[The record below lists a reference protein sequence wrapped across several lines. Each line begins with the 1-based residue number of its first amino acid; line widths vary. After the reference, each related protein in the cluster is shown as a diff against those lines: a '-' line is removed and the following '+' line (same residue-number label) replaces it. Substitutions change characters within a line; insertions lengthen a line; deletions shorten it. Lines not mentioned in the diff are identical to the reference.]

1 MQQQPRNDV
10 LIDRMFAV
18 GMEMD
23 ALFEMNVPLIDSNY
37 ETAHACIFTMLEG
50 VDNTKERAVMAQ
62 GGMLGFLIG
71 VRYAQ
76 RFGGGEFLAP
86 PQAEGGPT
94 GEAPDPGEDD
104 SDDSGGG

>member
-1 MQQQPRNDV
+1 MQPRNDV

-18 GMEMD
+18 GMEVD
-23 ALFEMNVPLIDSNY
+23 ALFETGVEGTTLEDY
-37 ETAHACIFTMLEG
+37 ETAHACMYTMVEG
-50 VDNTKERAVMAQ
+50 ADNRTVMAQ
-62 GGMLGFLIG
+62 GALFGFIMG
-71 VRYAQ
+71 IRYAQ

-104 SDDSGGG
+104 SDDSGGE

>member
-18 GMEMD
+18 GMEVD
-23 ALFEMNVPLIDSNY
+23 ALFEMNIALTNTNY
-37 ETAHACIFTMLEG
+37 ETAYACLYTMLDGVEG
-50 VDNTKERAVMAQ
+50 DVRTHMTQ
-62 GGMLGFLIG
+62 GGMMGFLIG
-71 VRYAQ
+71 IRYAQ
-76 RFGGGEFLAP
+76 RFGGGEFIAT
-86 PQAEGGPT
+86 PQVDGGPE